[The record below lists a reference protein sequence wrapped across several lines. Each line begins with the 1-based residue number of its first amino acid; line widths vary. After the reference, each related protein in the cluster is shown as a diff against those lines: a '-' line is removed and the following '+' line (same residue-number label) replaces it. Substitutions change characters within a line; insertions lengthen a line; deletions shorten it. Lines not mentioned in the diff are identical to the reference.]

1 MKIQNNIIQ
10 CHTLGVAGLN
20 DEERSAIEKLK
31 IINPSWV
38 YLFYDLEMMRGF
50 INDNYPSRYLSA
62 FDKINN
68 DYGAAKSDYFRYLA
82 IYKLGGVYMDNKAF
96 VNKPLS
102 DIIQHDDEMVV
113 FSWRDNPRSLYLN
126 YGIHK
131 SIRRG
136 DEYQQWNIIA
146 NKENKH
152 IASVIEAV
160 TSNIEN
166 YSIFKHGTG
175 YGGVLRTTGPIVYT
189 NAIDDVYDGSGI
201 RFAGNNE
208 RNGVMY
214 RDDASYPTRSLSRH
228 YGTKNSPIIRLRPL
242 PHHAYTCAFWL
253 LRACKRTLKGFLP
266 KN

>member
-113 FSWRDNPRSLYLN
+113 FSVWSSFNET
-126 YGIHK
+126 IK
-131 SIRRG
+131 I
-136 DEYQQWNIIA
+136 
-146 NKENKH
+146 KE
-152 IASVIEAV
+152 
-160 TSNIEN
+160 
-166 YSIFKHGTG
+166 
-175 YGGVLRTTGPIVYT
+175 L
-189 NAIDDVYDGSGI
+189 
-201 RFAGNNE
+201 
-208 RNGVMY
+208 
-214 RDDASYPTRSLSRH
+214 
-228 YGTKNSPIIRLRPL
+228 
-242 PHHAYTCAFWL
+242 
-253 LRACKRTLKGFLP
+253 
-266 KN
+266 